1 MAVEFGGKVGRFM
14 DESQAWWPPLPSTPD
29 GAPNVIIVLLDDV
42 GYAQVGCYGS
52 DIATPTFDRL
62 ADDGRRLANY
72 HTTALCSP
80 TRACLLSGRNH
91 HSNGMARVV
100 ELAAGF
106 PGYNSHIPKE
116 NGFLPEIL
124 RMNGYATFATG
135 KWHLSP
141 ATEMA
146 PGSRRDTWPLGRG
159 FDRYYGFMGGE
170 TDQYRPELVQDNTFI
185 PVPRSPE
192 EGYHLTEDL
201 ADHAV
206 RYIKDLRAASDRPF
220 FLWFTPGACHA
231 PHQAP
236 ASYIEPYRGQ
246 FDDGWDAWSEATYQ
260 RQLASGLLKAG
271 TERSERP
278 SWVPAWDD
286 CSAEE
291 RRLYARMMEVY
302 AGFLTHTD
310 AQVQRVLDMVEELG
324 ETENT
329 VVIVMSDNG
338 ASAEG
343 GPKGSFNEQYFFNF
357 VPEKLEE
364 NLDRI
369 DDLGTPAA
377 NNHYP
382 WGWAWAGNTPLK
394 RFKRDT
400 HEGGVADPCVIHW
413 PARFG
418 TEGATCHQYAH
429 AIDVLP
435 TLLELIGIEAPAVIN
450 GVEQTPIEGT
460 SFAAALLDPAGG
472 ADAHLTQYYEMLGSR
487 ALYHDGW
494 KAVVFHPS
502 PMLAYDG
509 TDVSKPFDDD
519 IWELYNVRE
528 DFAEVHDL
536 AADRPDKVKEM
547 AELWWTEAERY
558 QVLPLNN
565 TPAFGGDPR
574 HRKTRYEYFDGVG
587 PIAEA
592 TAPNLKNRPFA
603 IACELQVP
611 AEGDV
616 TGALVAHGGHAG
628 GYVLYVK
635 DRRVHYTYNYVA
647 SKIVTISASVEL
659 PAGPVVVRMV
669 FTPAGRPG
677 RGGTAQLYYD
687 DVPVGEGEITRSTPI
702 TYGTHGFSV
711 GFQATGDIDHAL
723 PGRAE
728 MPAGVLRRVIV
739 EISGKDPIRDA
750 MMDAAEDQ
758 AKTPTRADL
767 ATQ

>member
-1 MAVEFGGKVGRFM
+1 M
-14 DESQAWWPPLPSTPD
+14 
-29 GAPNVIIVLLDDV
+29 
-42 GYAQVGCYGS
+42 
-52 DIATPTFDRL
+52 
-62 ADDGRRLANY
+62 
-72 HTTALCSP
+72 
-80 TRACLLSGRNH
+80 
-91 HSNGMARVV
+91 
-100 ELAAGF
+100 
-106 PGYNSHIPKE
+106 
-116 NGFLPEIL
+116 
-124 RMNGYATFATG
+124 
-135 KWHLSP
+135 
-141 ATEMA
+141 
-146 PGSRRDTWPLGRG
+146 
-159 FDRYYGFMGGE
+159 
-170 TDQYRPELVQDNTFI
+170 
-185 PVPRSPE
+185 
-192 EGYHLTEDL
+192 
-201 ADHAV
+201 
-206 RYIKDLRAASDRPF
+206 
-220 FLWFTPGACHA
+220 
-231 PHQAP
+231 
-236 ASYIEPYRGQ
+236 
-246 FDDGWDAWSEATYQ
+246 
-260 RQLASGLLKAG
+260 
-271 TERSERP
+271 
-278 SWVPAWDD
+278 PAWDD
-286 CSAEE
+286 CSADE

-324 ETENT
+324 ETDNT

-343 GPKGSFNEQYFFNF
+343 GPTGTFNEQYFFNF
-357 VPEKLEE
+357 VPQKLEE
-364 NLDRI
+364 NLERI

-418 TEGATCHQYAH
+418 TEGATCHQYTH

-435 TLLELIGIEAPAVIN
+435 TLLDLIGIEAPAVIN

-536 AADRPDKVKEM
+536 AGERPDKVKEM
-547 AELWWTEAERY
+547 AELWWSEAERY

-574 HRKTRYEYFDGVG
+574 HRRTRYEYFDGVG

-592 TAPNLKNRPFA
+592 TAPNLKNRPWA
-603 IACELQVP
+603 IAAELQVP
-611 AEGDV
+611 EGEV
-616 TGALVAHGGHAG
+616 TGTIVAHGGHAG

-635 DRRVHYTYNYVA
+635 DRRLHYTYNYVA
-647 SKIVTISASVEL
+647 SKIVTISASVDL
-659 PAGPVVVRMV
+659 PAGPVVARLV

-723 PGRAE
+723 PGRAT
-728 MPAGVLRRVIV
+728 MPDGVLKRVIV

-750 MMDAAEDQ
+750 MMDASEEQ
-758 AKTPTRADL
+758 AKGPTRADL